1 MPASHQMR
9 LQSYF
14 LRLTNS
20 IWPQKST
27 TCDTL
32 AEDEVIFGEELREET
47 PPPGDY
53 MEEGEEAEE
62 FGFVE
67 LEGKN
72 EIDCF

>member
-1 MPASHQMR
+1 MWAEMPQLPKDQLNAR
-9 LQSYF
+9 LGG
-14 LRLTNS
+14 LNC
-20 IWPQKST
+20 T

-32 AEDEVIFGEELREET
+32 AEDDVIFGEGLREET
-47 PPPGDY
+47 PPPDDY